1 VGMDTIEEPTVV
13 GVKISSGIADS
24 ATTVG
29 NPPRAPYNFQIGQ
42 APGPGVVNPDAFGLT
57 IQVPALTLL
66 DDKKGELK
74 GNSVAVSAWCQGSD
88 MSDFAKLVRTRS
100 RANAPPPGSGA
111 AHSKKAG
118 ATIQPGC
125 CLIFSPIRGAAS
137 DVKYPL
143 RGRQMGALDHRPIL
157 QRAGTQRLWGYRM

>member
-1 VGMDTIEEPTVV
+1 MGMDTIEEPTVV

-88 MSDFAKLVRTRS
+88 MSDFANIGTDTISGKRT
-100 RANAPPPGSGA
+100 A
-111 AHSKKAG
+111 AGIWGGTFKESWCNNPAWVLFDLLTHPRRGLGRK
-118 ATIQPGC
+118 I
-125 CLIFSPIRGAAS
+125 PIEG
-137 DVKYPL
+137 
-143 RGRQMGALDHRPIL
+143 
-157 QRAGTQRLWGYRM
+157 